1 MNYLK
6 YLGIALLPILLASC
20 NDDKAKA
27 TAKPAEEVYDYRDE
41 RYQDFYSRYMRK
53 TGKDYLILNPK
64 NVQEEL
70 DLKSIPEGYGWGR
83 VDISRINTFEKINN
97 QVNNL
102 QTKYDILKYYQER
115 GHNYVECDLELQESN
130 FICLQNEQTPNLSRV
145 YYYVPKESIKMDYI
159 DQPISFSC
167 VVSNGKKNCR
177 LFHWLSVPYNLKLTM
192 HFTNPQNFFYIV
204 PYVEKHF
211 FNATGEHIWQT
222 LPKQK

>member
-6 YLGIALLPILLASC
+6 YLGIVLLPILLASC

-83 VDISRINTFEKINN
+83 VDISRINPFEKINN

-167 VVSNGKKNCR
+167 VVSNGKKIVD
-177 LFHWLSVPYNLKLTM
+177 F
-192 HFTNPQNFFYIV
+192 FT
-204 PYVEKHF
+204 
-211 FNATGEHIWQT
+211 G
-222 LPKQK
+222 